1 MYKIKKEEIDKIKK
15 YGTVREISKET
26 GLTEG
31 YISQILNGTKTK
43 ITKQTAYAITKA
55 ISSDFEIEDLFYYRT
70 N

>member
-31 YISQILNGTKTK
+31 YVSQILNGTKTK
-43 ITKQTAYAITKA
+43 ITKRTAYAITKA
-55 ISSDFEIEDLFYYRT
+55 ISSDFEIEDLFDII
-70 N
+70 